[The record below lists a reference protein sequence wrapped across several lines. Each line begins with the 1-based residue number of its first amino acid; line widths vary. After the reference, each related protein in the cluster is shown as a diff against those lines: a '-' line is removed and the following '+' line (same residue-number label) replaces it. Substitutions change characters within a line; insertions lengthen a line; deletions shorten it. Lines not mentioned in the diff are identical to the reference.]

1 MQITEGSSNSLI
13 KVFHYRRNLHG
24 FSPSFFFVI
33 PLVRVVMTITYKTW
47 YPDGSVELA
56 READVIWV
64 TPYQFLFG
72 GELFFYVADL
82 NSLKEALENVR
93 FK

>member
-1 MQITEGSSNSLI
+1 
-13 KVFHYRRNLHG
+13 
-24 FSPSFFFVI
+24 
-33 PLVRVVMTITYKTW
+33 MTITYKTW